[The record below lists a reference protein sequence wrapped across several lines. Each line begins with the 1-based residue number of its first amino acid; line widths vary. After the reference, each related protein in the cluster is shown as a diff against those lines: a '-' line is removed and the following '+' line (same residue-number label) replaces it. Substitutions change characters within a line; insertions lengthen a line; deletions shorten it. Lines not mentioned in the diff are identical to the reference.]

1 MGPLLCNFEASQKKH
16 QNLAVIHIA
25 VIHIAVT
32 YRPTD
37 LPTYLP
43 TYLPTK
49 PVPNKYVLQN
59 WSQNCVTF
67 LFKISF
73 KKLAISR
80 QAFLVVFEFSKYLY
94 KNVQRDEGI

>member
-25 VIHIAVT
+25 VT
-32 YRPTD
+32 YR
-37 LPTYLP
+37 P

-49 PVPNKYVLQN
+49 AVPNKYVLQN